1 MLRVNFGGEVGD
13 ITSFTI
19 YNKRDF
25 LKRNLGPG
33 DLNSSYYFLLQNQ
46 ENNQKKRE
54 SKTVLLKQIAVG
66 KKESKTVLLS
76 LLLKQIAVTQSLATP
91 RPILTRSLQALS
103 LSFAVVP
110 PFPGS
115 IVREFEV
122 LLPFSW
128 RTLVLHGVLMA
139 AFINSIGGG
148 KHGAEL
154 KLWIT
159 NQSLKN
165 RYE

>member
-66 KKESKTVLLS
+66 KKESKTVFLS
-76 LLLKQIAVTQSLATP
+76 PAAQANRC
-91 RPILTRSLQALS
+91 RPILARSSQALS

-115 IVREFEV
+115 IVREF
-122 LLPFSW
+122 
-128 RTLVLHGVLMA
+128 GVLRLQASSPSQAPRLMSMSFKFFSA
-139 AFINSIGGG
+139 TFHSRAYFLLQCRSAGG
-148 KHGAEL
+148 
-154 KLWIT
+154 LWC
-159 NQSLKN
+159 
-165 RYE
+165 YMGF